1 MKTALL
7 LTIVLAAFVYSG
19 HSETTASRCNGPT
32 TQACQR
38 F

>member
-1 MKTALL
+1 MKT
-7 LTIVLAAFVYSG
+7 TIVLIIALAAFIYSG
-19 HSETTASRCNGPT
+19 HSETTASRCTGPT